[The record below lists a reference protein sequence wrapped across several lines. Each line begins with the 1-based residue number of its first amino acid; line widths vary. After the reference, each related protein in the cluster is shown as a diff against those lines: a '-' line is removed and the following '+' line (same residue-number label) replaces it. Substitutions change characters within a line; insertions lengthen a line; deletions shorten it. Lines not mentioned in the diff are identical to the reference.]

1 MDNNFKGKLLVAKPH
16 VMRDPFFQKS
26 VVYIYEQ
33 QGEVVLGLILNKPTN
48 MTTTDVNKLRG
59 TINSGAVAPLYR
71 GGPVSEQSL
80 LMIHT
85 DDWSS
90 TNTLDAKNGLL
101 VSSDE
106 LMLEKLA
113 MENLPKCWRLMS
125 GMSTWVI
132 PQLQTEIYRH
142 KAWLVIDPNK
152 QIFFDTDGEE
162 QWKASIDLAS
172 HRMMETFF

>member
-1 MDNNFKGKLLVAKPH
+1 
-16 VMRDPFFQKS
+16 
-26 VVYIYEQ
+26 
-33 QGEVVLGLILNKPTN
+33 
-48 MTTTDVNKLRG
+48 
-59 TINSGAVAPLYR
+59 
-71 GGPVSEQSL
+71 
-80 LMIHT
+80 
-85 DDWSS
+85 
-90 TNTLDAKNGLL
+90 
-101 VSSDE
+101 
-106 LMLEKLA
+106 MLEKLA